1 MSLTILNSPAR
12 NVVRST
18 SAKLLIPSV
27 SVPVAQLYLLLRSYA
42 STATRT
48 SAERTGTGTFF
59 LRAMSTDMSTAAS
72 KLAPAPDSQSA
83 SAAAPSASS
92 KISEKKVEEDGP
104 PKPTGLVMQI
114 IVRRDLLTVH
124 KWPVGPL
131 LAQSAHAATAVLHR
145 FRDHP
150 DVRRYLEGEDGRG
163 WECMRKV
170 VLEVPDE
177 QTLKDVAQK
186 VDGMANPIPY
196 HLWIEQPENTPTA
209 LALIPNKRPK
219 ALKKILDEHCVL
231 FS

>member
-1 MSLTILNSPAR
+1 MS
-12 NVVRST
+12 ST
-18 SAKLLIPSV
+18 VLPSAPEPEKHSSTLSV
-27 SVPVAQLYLLLRSYA
+27 SGKDQEQGQG
-42 STATRT
+42 RT
-48 SAERTGTGTFF
+48 E
-59 LRAMSTDMSTAAS
+59 
-72 KLAPAPDSQSA
+72 
-83 SAAAPSASS
+83 
-92 KISEKKVEEDGP
+92 

-114 IVRRDLLTVH
+114 IVRRDLLTIH
-124 KWPVGPL
+124 GWPVGPL

-145 FRDHP
+145 YRDHQ
-150 DVRRYLEGEDGRG
+150 DVRRYLEGEDDRG

-177 QTLKDVAQK
+177 KSLKDVASK
-186 VDGMANPIPY
+186 LDGMANPLPY